1 MVLEEEEEEVE
12 EEEEAEAEEEVEGD
26 AEEEDVDL
34 GFMVFIIA
42 PVGPAAIAR
51 VLPHMGRS
59 MSREAHY
66 TVRGVVVIS
75 LSSAYMTGP
84 RFLVQ
89 LDQGLY
95 HIKHWST

>member
-1 MVLEEEEEEVE
+1 MLDHLTTGRYEPGVTFSRRSILSESIMEIDLVMVLEEE
-12 EEEEAEAEEEVEGD
+12 EEEVEGD

-66 TVRGVVVIS
+66 TI
-75 LSSAYMTGP
+75 LY
-84 RFLVQ
+84 LVYP
-89 LDQGLY
+89 GTR
-95 HIKHWST
+95 SC